1 MTKSTKI
8 FFAVLCLV
16 FVGAAVLGGVCKNSI
31 YGEENPDRLL
41 EQNPEIEI
49 ALDKEVESPYFCNN
63 VTCGIEEL
71 SEQADL
77 IAVVSVTDD
86 RKMELYSTKSQ
97 VKIEK
102 IIAQTDLNVAEGDE
116 IWVEELATVVAERS
130 FHTEGYTLMEPGQQY
145 LLLLQHLPC
154 IEGYRYSKTE
164 QITYTPVSVYF
175 GKYCITKSERI
186 EALDEKKIENLCYKD
201 ISGYALLTT
210 EQEKVTHYEELY
222 QEIISLFRL

>member
-8 FFAVLCLV
+8 FFAILCLLFIGTAV
-16 FVGAAVLGGVCKNSI
+16 FGIVFQRSI
-31 YGEENPDRLL
+31 CGEKNPDRLI
-41 EQNPEIEI
+41 EQNAEIEV
-49 ALDKEVESPYFCNN
+49 ALDKSSENPYFCNDA
-63 VTCGIEEL
+63 TCSLKEL
-71 SEQADL
+71 SDRADL

-86 RKMELYSTKSQ
+86 RTMELYSTKSR

-102 IIAQTDLNVAEGDE
+102 IIAQSDSDLVMGDE

-164 QITYTPVSVYF
+164 QVTYTPVSAYF
-175 GKYCITKSERI
+175 GKYCLSKNEKI
-186 EALDEKKIENLCYKD
+186 EALDEKNVENLRYSD
-201 ISGYALLTT
+201 ISDYALLTT
-210 EQEKVTHYEELY
+210 DQDKVSNYEELY
-222 QEIISLFRL
+222 HQILKKSE